1 MIVERNLTPWLKNIT
16 TGEIMLVL
24 IEAVSERIFS
34 IQCFCRVSKYDF
46 LSVEEK
52 KKTIEDINSII
63 DNI

>member
-52 KKTIEDINSII
+52 KKL
-63 DNI
+63 